1 MKNRKGFTLIELLAV
16 VIILGVLMIIAI
28 PSVTEYI
35 SDSRKSAYINTA
47 REIIGGARTFVNK
60 GDIPMYDV
68 DTTYYINSA
77 CISTENASRSPYGE
91 FTKAYIVVT
100 YDGSG
105 YNYYWT
111 SVDETGH
118 GIKKITDADKLN
130 NDLISANVKIE
141 DIIETKKIEDNSKYI
156 IIDADCKLGEPQD
169 VVVEMCTPVN
179 PSLEIAKGNWPSV
192 LYIGDEVTIYISKFV
207 GFEECETRIVWQY
220 QVDDNAEWNNID
232 PSTDTRFY
240 LTDNDHILHI
250 KVDGAAILGYNYRVA
265 LYYR

>member
-60 GDIPMYDV
+60 GDIPMYDD

-130 NDLISANVKIE
+130 NDLISANVKID

-156 IIDADCKLGEPQD
+156 IIDGDCNLGEPQD

-179 PSLEIAKGNWPSV
+179 PELAIAKGYWPPV
-192 LYIGDEVTIYISKFV
+192 LHVGDEVTIYISKLV
-207 GFEECETRIVWQY
+207 GYEECETKIVWEY
-220 QVDDNAEWNNID
+220 QENNYAEWVAID
-232 PSTDTRFY
+232 TSVDTRFY
-240 LTDNDHILHI
+240 LTDNDHTLHI
-250 KVDGAAILGYNYRVA
+250 KVDGTAILGYNYRLS